1 MTNLMYMQAPECLQL
16 KTKIIGII
24 TDQYGGVSLML
35 ESTNFYVKGGG
46 QLADTG
52 VISASNFKAKVLN
65 VIRDNTGAIYHICQV
80 QSGDPVIGQE
90 VECLVDKGSRDKN
103 SKCHSGGHLIDLIV
117 AQYANSQL
125 QPIKGCHYP
134 GSCFIEYQVQNPDM
148 FNLDGLKNYIENN
161 MQSYIDADYKFAVS
175 FNESN
180 KIKKLKIGDF
190 ESVACGG
197 THVKSSKE
205 LEGLNVYKIKYK
217 KGNLKLSY
225 KIV

>member
-1 MTNLMYMQAPECLQL
+1 MTNLIYMYAPECLQL
-16 KTKIIGII
+16 KTNIIGII

-52 VISASNFKAKVLN
+52 FISASNFKAKVLN

-103 SKCHSGGHLIDLIV
+103 SKCHSGGHLIDLMV
-117 AQYANSQL
+117 SQYANSQL
-125 QPIKGCHYP
+125 KPIKGCHYP
-134 GSCFIEYQVQNPDM
+134 GSCFIEYQVKNPDV
-148 FNLDGLKNYIENN
+148 FDLDGLKSYIENN
-161 MQSYIDADYKFAVS
+161 IQSYIDAGYQFTFS
-175 FNESN
+175 FDENETT
-180 KIKKLKIGDF
+180 KHLHIGEF
-190 ESVACGG
+190 EPVACGG

-205 LEGLNVYKIKYK
+205 LEGLNVYKI
-217 KGNLKLSY
+217 
-225 KIV
+225 